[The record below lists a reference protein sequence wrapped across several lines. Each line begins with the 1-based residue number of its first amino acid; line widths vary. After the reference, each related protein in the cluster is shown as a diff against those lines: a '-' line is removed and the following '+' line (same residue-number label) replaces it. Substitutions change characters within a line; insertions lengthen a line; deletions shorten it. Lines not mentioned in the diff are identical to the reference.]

1 MESIF
6 AMLIVIWVGLT
17 LWKIWKYI
25 IFPVI
30 VTKTTQEL
38 EKNPKWIT
46 SELRHNY
53 YGFSDIDIITAKSS
67 IGTLPRFRL
76 KEDKNKKKRLELLIS
91 EDTST
96 KEIDQ
101 VAKLALQGKLYVY
114 YNLSFP
120 NKSVNWL
127 STLLYMLDG
136 NDVKIQIKKNGEIN

>member
-1 MESIF
+1 MKSIF

-30 VTKTTQEL
+30 ITKTTQEL

-46 SELRHNY
+46 SELRDNY